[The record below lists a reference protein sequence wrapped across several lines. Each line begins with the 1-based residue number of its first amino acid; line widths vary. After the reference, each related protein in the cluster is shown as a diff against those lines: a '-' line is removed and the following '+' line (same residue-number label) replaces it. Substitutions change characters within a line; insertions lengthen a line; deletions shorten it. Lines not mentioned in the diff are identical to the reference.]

1 MHITSGVVWMDGK
14 MHSVQFSN
22 LYNLQDLLDAIAP
35 MQQEQWSMWLSTKPA
50 DEYVQL
56 VELCS
61 VLLKQCRA
69 LQVDC
74 RALLA
79 ALAVYVRVYYSFPTA
94 VSLKK
99 ALKPVDEWQIAL
111 HVVGRAHVLV
121 CAAVDGDA
129 DSLQRLQSLLESKFD
144 TVSGATDLETV

>member
-1 MHITSGVVWMDGK
+1 
-14 MHSVQFSN
+14 
-22 LYNLQDLLDAIAP
+22 
-35 MQQEQWSMWLSTKPA
+35 
-50 DEYVQL
+50 
-56 VELCS
+56 
-61 VLLKQCRA
+61 
-69 LQVDC
+69 VDC